1 MDQRPNTIQ
10 LEENIGR
17 TLFDIKHSNVLG
29 NPSPKVKEVKAKMNK
44 CDLIKLKSFC
54 TAKKTI
60 HTHKKD
66 NLPNGRK
73 YLQMI

>member
-29 NPSPKVKEVKAKMNK
+29 NPSPKVKEGKAKMNK